1 MDDYG
6 WGHLMSAT
14 TNTILAVSLTGAAIV
29 TGALLSS
36 ADAPEASD
44 GGIVDAGPAPLIG
57 NFYLRFPDEESF
69 RTAAQ
74 EAGYTRPAVR
84 PEAYCDRW
92 GTDFVDGGTV
102 DAGCVSNGVRLVD
115 GGVSLDLTAMGHNFD
130 IVGVIVRPIPNSDGG
145 VETLPGWHVNFSG
158 ILPDAWVPYIV
169 HPENPARGMR

>member
-1 MDDYG
+1 M
-6 WGHLMSAT
+6 
-14 TNTILAVSLTGAAIV
+14 NTILAVSLTGAAIV

-44 GGIVDAGPAPLIG
+44 GGIVDAGPAPLVG
-57 NFYLRFPDEESF
+57 NFYLRFPDQESF

-92 GTDFVDGGTV
+92 GSDFVDGGTV

-115 GGVSLDLTAMGHNFD
+115 GGVNLDLTAMGHNFD
-130 IVGVIVRPIPNSDGG
+130 IVGVIVRPVPGSDGG

-158 ILPDAWVPYIV
+158 ILPSAWEAYIV

>member
-1 MDDYG
+1 
-6 WGHLMSAT
+6 MSAT
-14 TNTILAVSLTGAAIV
+14 TNAVLAVTLTSAAFV
-29 TGALLSS
+29 GGALLLPDGESL
-36 ADAPEASD
+36 PTD
-44 GGIVDAGPAPLIG
+44 GGIVEAGPPALVG
-57 NFYLRFPDEESF
+57 NFYLRFPDEASF

-102 DAGCVSNGVRLVD
+102 DAGCVSMGTRLVD

-130 IVGVIVRPIPNSDGG
+130 VVGTITRPIPGSDGG
-145 VETLPGWHVNFSG
+145 TEELPGWHVNFSG